1 MSEDKKTIQEALA
14 EVQRKVNE
22 ERVSKAKAEW
32 EAIEEGTAL
41 VPYNAVNRNDW
52 RTVSNVP
59 QAPKTSSVASS
70 SIPKVGG
77 VLKTFGR
84 FAGPIAAG
92 ASIGSTASDILGAAS
107 RTETGRN
114 VGRWVR
120 DNVPGAPAAAEAMK
134 KAGEAIG
141 VREPSPS
148 WMPQTPSTTTTTAA
162 SSTATPPKRP
172 SDTELN
178 KLSRDKGLAD
188 SGSKYAAGKPHSV
201 TDLKVTEPGQQGK
214 VQSRTIEKGW
224 ADPGRWENEAKS
236 KTGSMQQIRG
246 GKVMDT
252 ATTQLGR
259 PSASAE
265 KSTQS
270 FLDKELGRK
279 PTETSTPA
287 MNPQQRWEASKKETG
302 VSDTTAKAQT
312 TAVQSQPSGQKST
325 SDFLKSQGVGVSTED
340 GKKKKMSEE
349 TNPLIAAFLKLQTEN
364 SRNMFEAAKKAK
376 KDYDG
381 DGKIESEKDEVW
393 GSRFA
398 AAKKAGKMEEANIDP
413 VVTGSSSVTKSK
425 TGYVDPS
432 TPKVPYSELP
442 KPGNAAGDV
451 LSKAKNA
458 LDKTGVK
465 EEAEQVDEISRELAR
480 KTVMNRGLK
489 SHEAEMNYDSE
500 GQEKH
505 LKKHFAGLERYGNK
519 FGKKA
524 AAGVSRSIEK
534 KLGFAEETEEV
545 TFSQAEIDHINSFF
559 LEASVAPNRPE
570 VAAEARSDSV
580 KDGVSQNDVTGT
592 STEGG
597 KKKIKEETEKKK
609 YKKLSYDEFIKGR
622 IENPT
627 AEQHKEI
634 GQRLKKAGV
643 PGSGWHFR
651 KAKEMQKNVKE
662 ETLEEG
668 RPRKNPVASEEESP
682 VKNIAAQVRTARS
695 VTNDGGKS
703 YHIPLKHPV
712 SGKVH
717 HVPQKAVDD
726 FNKSYAAARKA
737 DEKEAVETAFK
748 NKHMSE

>member
-458 LDKTGVK
+458 LDKKGVK
-465 EEAEQVDEISRELAR
+465 EEDESLF
-480 KTVMNRGLK
+480 
-489 SHEAEMNYDSE
+489 S
-500 GQEKH
+500 
-505 LKKHFAGLERYGNK
+505 
-519 FGKKA
+519 
-524 AAGVSRSIEK
+524 
-534 KLGFAEETEEV
+534 ETELEHFKSV
-545 TFSQAEIDHINSFF
+545 FN
-559 LEASVAPNRPE
+559 EASVAPNRPE
-570 VAAEARSDSV
+570 VAAEARPDSV

-597 KKKIKEETEKKK
+597 KKKIKEETEKKE
-609 YKKLSYDEFIKGR
+609 YKKLSYDEFVKGR